1 MNPSPPIVKR
11 LKTLFITA
19 WYPDK
24 ESPVRGVFVREQA
37 KAVQLYDDV
46 MILHCCRPDPERNRR
61 LWRIERE
68 SDEALTAAIPT
79 YRVWPLPFPVPKV
92 WFVFYVWSVWRAY
105 RWIVRSGF
113 RPDVIHAHIYEA
125 AVPAVLIGRLCG
137 IPVIAAEHSTAF
149 PRRALKRLEVWKA
162 RLAFRWA
169 DLVAPVSRGLQ
180 KAIVGYG
187 IKARFQIVPN
197 VVDTRLFHPGPVSQR
212 RGQLR
217 RLLMVAML
225 LPGHTK
231 GMPYLLSALAQLGRE
246 RQDWRLDVVGDGP
259 ARKDYVQLAQGLD
272 LEDRVTFHGLKA
284 KASVAELMRTA
295 DLLIVPSL
303 FETFSVVAAEALAS
317 GTPVLT
323 TRCGGPEEF
332 VTHRVGLVVPAAS
345 EQALCEGID
354 FILSNLGRFDR
365 GDISRYAN
373 QLFSPERVGER
384 LHKIYL
390 ACLSERRWRRGITPK
405 AATNP

>member
-1 MNPSPPIVKR
+1 MKR

-24 ESPVRGVFVREQA
+24 ESPVRGVFVREHA
-37 KAVQLYDDV
+37 KAVQLYDGV
-46 MILHCCRPDPERNRR
+46 MVLHCCRPDPERNRR

-68 SDEALTAAIPT
+68 SDEALTANIPT
-79 YRVWPLPFPVPKV
+79 CRVWPLPFPIPKL

-113 RPDVIHAHIYEA
+113 RPDVIHAHVYEA

-169 DLVAPVSRGLQ
+169 DLVAPVSRSLQ

-197 VVDTRLFHPGPVSQR
+197 VVDTRLFHPAPVSQR
-212 RGQLR
+212 RGQWR
-217 RLLMVAML
+217 RLLTVAL
-225 LPGHTK
+225 LSPAHTK
-231 GMPYLLSALAQLGRE
+231 GISYLLRALAQLGRE
-246 RQDWRLDVVGDGP
+246 RQDGRLDVVGDGP
-259 ARKDYVQLAQGLD
+259 ARKDYVQLAQELD
-272 LEDRVTFHGLKA
+272 LGDRVTFHGLKP
-284 KASVAELMRTA
+284 KAYVAELMRTA

-345 EQALCEGID
+345 EQALCEGIN
-354 FILSNLGRFDR
+354 FMLNNLGRFDR
-365 GDISRYAN
+365 GEISRYAN
-373 QLFSPERVGER
+373 ELFSPQRVGEKI
-384 LHKIYL
+384 HKVYL
-390 ACLSERRWRRGITPK
+390 ACLADRRARHGTSSKTAIHS
-405 AATNP
+405 